1 MRYNSRVTSD
11 ALGSVAVSEL
21 LFTLAVLFAAF
32 AVRRISIH
40 QQSAWTRGVLFD
52 ERARVVVRAR
62 TKRGR
67 RLAARISDGLF
78 FTMMLWPSLGES
90 VIALR
95 SFGLFVVDL
104 QAFTAQAVAMFG
116 LQRFVARARPY
127 HLPLDD
133 EEGEHAP
140 GHPERWRSFFSGH
153 TAASFT
159 GASLVTHH
167 HLTLSITGI
176 PLLDAVLP
184 PLAFGIAATVGLLR
198 MVADRHWLSDVL
210 AGAVL
215 GVICG
220 WFVPLALHAAW

>member
-1 MRYNSRVTSD
+1 MSSE
-11 ALGSVAVSEL
+11 ALGEIAGREL
-21 LFTLAVLFAAF
+21 LFTVAILFAAF

-40 QQSAWTRGVLFD
+40 EAGRWTGGVLVD
-52 ERARVVVRAR
+52 EKVRAVVRAK
-62 TKRGR
+62 TKTR
-67 RLAARISDGLF
+67 RRVAARVSDALF

-90 VIALR
+90 VIVLR

-127 HLPLDD
+127 SIPVED

-159 GASLVTHH
+159 GASLIAHH
-167 HLTLSITGI
+167 HGTLAVSGI
-176 PLLDAVLP
+176 PALDLALP
-184 PLAFGIAATVGLLR
+184 PVAFAIAATVGLLR

-210 AGAVL
+210 VGAVL

-220 WFVPLALHAAW
+220 WFVPLALHAVW